1 MILGD
6 RMKNKG
12 FTLIELLASIVIL
25 GILMTVAIPNV
36 FRVMSES
43 KADKYID
50 DAKKLISSAQYKMRV
65 NSAYI
70 KKPVTGGCIAM
81 TLSYLDGPEFDSAPE
96 GGQYEREYSYVII
109 KNNGGGKYTYIVS
122 LVENLNAGKKDKE
135 GKAVTSTNK
144 AYKGITLKTEADL
157 LKKDARKLPD
167 NIMVNKIRTV
177 NSYTG
182 CSTSLNNKKNIYS
195 LDVDAATTKPA

>member
-1 MILGD
+1 MS
-6 RMKNKG
+6 KKG
-12 FTLIELLASIVIL
+12 FTLIELLAVIVIIGLISLIAVPNML
-25 GILMTVAIPNV
+25 GI
-36 FRVMSES
+36 SEDVR
-43 KADKYID
+43 KEQMLD